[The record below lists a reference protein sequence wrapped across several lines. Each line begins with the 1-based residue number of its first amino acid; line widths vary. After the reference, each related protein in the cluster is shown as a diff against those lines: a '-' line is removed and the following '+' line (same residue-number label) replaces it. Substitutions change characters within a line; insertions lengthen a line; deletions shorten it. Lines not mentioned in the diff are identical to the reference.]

1 MPSLKNRLLAIA
13 LLAVLAISSACRAS
27 GTQRQLADTLAA
39 SPSMH
44 TPPAD
49 TGTGVEISAHSIG
62 PIPVDSSLGAVA
74 KLLPAYRVG
83 TAYLEEIPI
92 VTWSFQLR
100 GAMATA
106 TQASDSIDP
115 SLPAETWFVSG
126 SRILLP
132 GHVPLP
138 STWGE
143 LRRAFPGPAMLSLGE
158 LGARAEICQLPGLSF
173 QLLLNYGAADIDTMT
188 AESIPRQTGV
198 VQVQISRRAVSSC
211 S

>member
-1 MPSLKNRLLAIA
+1 MTSLKNRLLAIA

-92 VTWSFQLR
+92 VTWRSEEH
-100 GAMATA
+100 T
-106 TQASDSIDP
+106 S
-115 SLPAETWFVSG
+115 
-126 SRILLP
+126 
-132 GHVPLP
+132 
-138 STWGE
+138 E
-143 LRRAFPGPAMLSLGE
+143 LQSPCNLVCR
-158 LGARAEICQLPGLSF
+158 
-173 QLLLNYGAADIDTMT
+173 LLLEKKTCDAD
-188 AESIPRQTGV
+188 
-198 VQVQISRRAVSSC
+198 
-211 S
+211 